1 MEKIKLSVM
10 EMVNLDAELN
20 GLVNQE
26 SGEVISKGLLG
37 EKLDLAT
44 KYRLKKLSDALASE
58 KKIIDELRGE
68 LIKKF
73 GKEDGDGKIYISMYS
88 DEENKVENPDYPEFK
103 AQYDALLAEEKEFE
117 YTPLSI
123 ENLEDIK
130 TGERYDLVFRLI
142 KED

>member
-10 EMVNLDAELN
+10 EMVRLDAELN

-26 SGEVISKGLLG
+26 NGEVISKGLLG
-37 EKLDLAT
+37 EKLDLVT
-44 KYRLKKLSDALASE
+44 KYRLKKLSDALAAE

-73 GKEDGDGKIYISMYS
+73 GEENENGAFSIPMYS
-88 DEENKVENPDYPEFK
+88 DEENKVENPNYAEFK
-103 AQYDALLAEEKEFE
+103 KQYDALLADEKEFE
-117 YTPLSI
+117 YTPLSF
-123 ENLEDIK
+123 EDLKDIK
-130 TGERYDLVFRLI
+130 TDERYDLVFRLI